1 MTLLQPQTLKLYY
14 LIFDSLAISA
24 ILRPEVRKVLSPPH
38 CQRKSCCCLH
48 INPVCRFVLASQPQR
63 FVFFHSQMKCGSGI
77 ELVSDGGRAMNP
89 LLSPGSIL
97 KEPGGSWKTPSFP
110 ADEGVFP
117 WGKWEV
123 WGKRIENWGLRRGN
137 GEWGLGIGEWMMD
150 DGWWMRRLCGVVFF
164 IGIGLVEGLSR
175 DWYLWAIKALST
187 GRNNRRH
194 SWNYSEG
201 VVLCNEGVPE
211 NMVNVTHG
219 SAGHSESG
227 RWFKQELMKK

>member
-97 KEPGGSWKTPSFP
+97 KGPRGSWKRLRSPQTKAFFH
-110 ADEGVFP
+110 G
-117 WGKWEV
+117 
-123 WGKRIENWGLRRGN
+123 ENERFEERVLRFEIWDLRFK
-137 GEWGLGIGEWMMD
+137 IGEWM
-150 DGWWMRRLCGVVFF
+150 RRLGRRFF
-164 IGIGLVEGLSR
+164 IGSWVECFSR
-175 DWYLWAIKALST
+175 DWYLWAIKALSM

-201 VVLCNEGVPE
+201 LVLCNEGVSE

-219 SAGHSESG
+219 SDGHSESG

>member
-97 KEPGGSWKTPSFP
+97 KEPCGSWKTPSFP

-117 WGKWEV
+117 WGKWEI
-123 WGKRIENWGLRRGN
+123 WGKRFEVWDLRFK
-137 GEWGLGIGEWMMD
+137 IG
-150 DGWWMRRLCGVVFF
+150 GWMRRLGRRFF
-164 IGIGLVEGLSR
+164 IGNWGECFSR

-201 VVLCNEGVPE
+201 VVLCNEGVSE

>member
-97 KEPGGSWKTPSFP
+97 KEPCGSWKTPSFP

-123 WGKRIENWGLRRGN
+123 WGKRFENWGWGVENGDWGMENGGGALGAAFLLVIGWSVSPATGIYELSRHYRREEIIDGILGIIRRGALQWRSV
-137 GEWGLGIGEWMMD
+137 GEYGQRYAW
-150 DGWWMRRLCGVVFF
+150 LCRSFWIRKVIQAGAD
-164 IGIGLVEGLSR
+164 EK
-175 DWYLWAIKALST
+175 IKSL
-187 GRNNRRH
+187 
-194 SWNYSEG
+194 
-201 VVLCNEGVPE
+201 
-211 NMVNVTHG
+211 
-219 SAGHSESG
+219 
-227 RWFKQELMKK
+227 F

>member
-24 ILRPEVRKVLSPPH
+24 ILKPEVRKVLSPPH

-63 FVFFHSQMKCGSGI
+63 FVFFHSQMKCGFGI

-97 KEPGGSWKTPSFP
+97 KEPRGSWKRLRSPQTKAFFH
-110 ADEGVFP
+110 G
-117 WGKWEV
+117 
-123 WGKRIENWGLRRGN
+123 ENERFDGRDLRF
-137 GEWGLGIGEWMMD
+137 EIG
-150 DGWWMRRLCGVVFF
+150 GWMRRLGRRFF
-164 IGIGLVEGLSR
+164 IGNWVEYFFRG
-175 DWYLWAIKALST
+175 WYIWAVKALST

-201 VVLCNEGVPE
+201 WCSAMKECRRIWSTLRMALPVFLNQEGDSSRSWWK
-211 NMVNVTHG
+211 N
-219 SAGHSESG
+219 
-227 RWFKQELMKK
+227 KKSFLIGKAF

>member
-1 MTLLQPQTLKLYY
+1 MTLLQLYTLKLYY

-97 KEPGGSWKTPSFP
+97 KEPRGSWKRLRSPQTKAFFHG
-110 ADEGVFP
+110 ENERFEERELRI
-117 WGKWEV
+117 KV
-123 WGKRIENWGLRRGN
+123 WGGGM
-137 GEWGLGIGEWMMD
+137 GTG
-150 DGWWMRRLCGVVFF
+150 
-164 IGIGLVEGLSR
+164 
-175 DWYLWAIKALST
+175 DWRMEEAHWAPLFY
-187 GRNNRRH
+187 
-194 SWNYSEG
+194 W
-201 VVLCNEGVPE
+201 
-211 NMVNVTHG
+211 
-219 SAGHSESG
+219 
-227 RWFKQELMKK
+227 

>member
-14 LIFDSLAISA
+14 LIFDSFAISA

-89 LLSPGSIL
+89 LLSSGSIL
-97 KEPGGSWKTPSFP
+97 KEPRSWFLKTPSFP

-117 WGKWEV
+117 WEKEW
-123 WGKRIENWGLRRGN
+123 RIEGGCQLFAFSPAWQEGMKKTVEKVHCFFLISACLSIRRGSRR
-137 GEWGLGIGEWMMD
+137 GIRPPG
-150 DGWWMRRLCGVVFF
+150 
-164 IGIGLVEGLSR
+164 
-175 DWYLWAIKALST
+175 
-187 GRNNRRH
+187 
-194 SWNYSEG
+194 
-201 VVLCNEGVPE
+201 P
-211 NMVNVTHG
+211 
-219 SAGHSESG
+219 
-227 RWFKQELMKK
+227 

>member
-1 MTLLQPQTLKLYY
+1 MKRTLYRVIKNRLFFHCPRWWENGLLFHFRMLYAVDMYNLFVIRMKMRLMEAELSEVCRLLSILYTFRRVNMTLLQPQTLKLYY

-97 KEPGGSWKTPSFP
+97 KEPRGSWKTPSFP

-123 WGKRIENWGLRRGN
+123 WGKRFENWDWR
-137 GEWGLGIGEWMMD
+137 MD
-150 DGWWMRRLCGVVFF
+150 
-164 IGIGLVEGLSR
+164 EAP
-175 DWYLWAIKALST
+175 WAPLFY
-187 GRNNRRH
+187 
-194 SWNYSEG
+194 W
-201 VVLCNEGVPE
+201 
-211 NMVNVTHG
+211 
-219 SAGHSESG
+219 
-227 RWFKQELMKK
+227 

>member
-24 ILRPEVRKVLSPPH
+24 ILRTEVRKVLSPPH

-97 KEPGGSWKTPSFP
+97 KEPCGSWKTPSFP

-123 WGKRIENWGLRRGN
+123 WGKRFEIWGLRLEDG
-137 GEWGLGIGEWMMD
+137 WGALGAAFLLVIGWSVSPATGIYELSRHYRREKIIDSILGIIQR
-150 DGWWMRRLCGVVFF
+150 GWCSAMKECRRIWSTLRMALPVILNQEGDSSRSWWKNKKSFL
-164 IGIGLVEGLSR
+164 IGR
-175 DWYLWAIKALST
+175 D
-187 GRNNRRH
+187 
-194 SWNYSEG
+194 
-201 VVLCNEGVPE
+201 
-211 NMVNVTHG
+211 
-219 SAGHSESG
+219 
-227 RWFKQELMKK
+227 F

>member
-1 MTLLQPQTLKLYY
+1 MTLLQPCTSKLYY

-24 ILRPEVRKVLSPPH
+24 ILRLEVRKVLSPPH

-97 KEPGGSWKTPSFP
+97 KEPRGSWKTPSFP

-123 WGKRIENWGLRRGN
+123 WGKRFENWGLRF
-137 GEWGLGIGEWMMD
+137 EIG
-150 DGWWMRRLCGVVFF
+150 GWMRRLGRRFL
-164 IGIGLVEGLSR
+164 IGNWVECFSR
-175 DWYLWAIKALST
+175 DWYLWAVKELST
-187 GRNNRRH
+187 GTKNLR
-194 SWNYSEG
+194 
-201 VVLCNEGVPE
+201 LCGDP
-211 NMVNVTHG
+211 
-219 SAGHSESG
+219 A
-227 RWFKQELMKK
+227 

>member
-1 MTLLQPQTLKLYY
+1 MTLLQLYTLKLYY

-97 KEPGGSWKTPSFP
+97 KEPCGSWKTPSFP

-123 WGKRIENWGLRRGN
+123 WGKRFENWGLRFEIWGLRLED
-137 GEWGLGIGEWMMD
+137 EWGALGAAFWLVIGWS
-150 DGWWMRRLCGVVFF
+150 
-164 IGIGLVEGLSR
+164 ISPATGIYELSR
-175 DWYLWAIKALST
+175 HY
-187 GRNNRRH
+187 RR
-194 SWNYSEG
+194 
-201 VVLCNEGVPE
+201 VLRI
-211 NMVNVTHG
+211 
-219 SAGHSESG
+219 SACVETLHRVSKSAEVDPA
-227 RWFKQELMKK
+227 KKSNIVRIGKIS

>member
-1 MTLLQPQTLKLYY
+1 MTLLQPYTSKLYY
-14 LIFDSLAISA
+14 LIFDSLAVSA

-97 KEPGGSWKTPSFP
+97 KEPCGSWKTPSFP

-123 WGKRIENWGLRRGN
+123 WGKRFENWGLRF
-137 GEWGLGIGEWMMD
+137 EIWGL
-150 DGWWMRRLCGVVFF
+150 RLEDESW
-164 IGIGLVEGLSR
+164 IPELHNKDSR
-175 DWYLWAIKALST
+175 K
-187 GRNNRRH
+187 
-194 SWNYSEG
+194 
-201 VVLCNEGVPE
+201 
-211 NMVNVTHG
+211 
-219 SAGHSESG
+219 
-227 RWFKQELMKK
+227 ELA

>member
-97 KEPGGSWKTPSFP
+97 KEPRGSWKTPSFP

-123 WGKRIENWGLRRGN
+123 WGKRFENWGLRRGN
-137 GEWGLGIGEWMMD
+137 GDWGLENGGGALGAAFFLVIGWSISPATGIYE
-150 DGWWMRRLCGVVFF
+150 
-164 IGIGLVEGLSR
+164 LSR
-175 DWYLWAIKALST
+175 NY
-187 GRNNRRH
+187 RR
-194 SWNYSEG
+194 
-201 VVLCNEGVPE
+201 VLRI
-211 NMVNVTHG
+211 
-219 SAGHSESG
+219 SACVETLHRVSKSAEVDPA
-227 RWFKQELMKK
+227 KKSNIVRIGKIS

>member
-1 MTLLQPQTLKLYY
+1 MTLLQSQTLKLYY

-97 KEPGGSWKTPSFP
+97 KEPRGSWKTPSFP

-123 WGKRIENWGLRRGN
+123 WWKRFEIWDLRF
-137 GEWGLGIGEWMMD
+137 EIG
-150 DGWWMRRLCGVVFF
+150 GWMRRLGCRFF
-164 IGIGLVEGLSR
+164 IGNWVECFSR

-187 GRNNRRH
+187 GKNNRRH
-194 SWNYSEG
+194 SWNYSVG
-201 VVLCNEGVPE
+201 VVLCNEGVLE
-211 NMVNVTHG
+211 NMGNVTHG